1 MDPKREEELK
11 TIATAVMR
19 AWNGAPGFNNA
30 FWASHFGQYILT
42 ELEKVMYPAAVEA
55 PKPVDNQPQP
65 VVDPK
70 N

>member
-42 ELEKVMYPAAVEA
+42 ELEKVMYPVD
-55 PKPVDNQPQP
+55 KPAEL

-70 N
+70 P